1 MMTEKTKERLG
12 WVLFCIFFM
21 TAMLSGI
28 KLLAN
33 LLYYLL
39 NK

>member
-1 MMTEKTKERLG
+1 MTEKTKERLN
-12 WVLFCIFFM
+12 WVGFVVFSMI
-21 TAMLSGI
+21 AMLSGLR
-28 KLLAN
+28 LLAN